1 MCSTKRFRINAHR
14 ALKALLF
21 PITKTPEYF
30 SSKYKNQVFSFALLG
45 SHTVETLLGGILQR
59 GKKKKK
65 KYHKHNRSNW
75 SQMHKILEIFQGF
88 VALLVSADLFP
99 QSQFSL
105 CASGFIRSIR
115 MN

>member
-1 MCSTKRFRINAHR
+1 MCCTKRFRINAHR

-59 GKKKKK
+59 GKKKKIPQTQ
-65 KYHKHNRSNW
+65 RV
-75 SQMHKILEIFQGF
+75 QLEPN
-88 VALLVSADLFP
+88 ALNTGDFSGIHSTVGVSRPFP
-99 QSQFSL
+99 PVSIFSL
-105 CASGFIRSIR
+105 CFIRSIR

>member
-59 GKKKKK
+59 GKQKR
-65 KYHKHNRSNW
+65 YHKHNGSNW

-99 QSQFSL
+99 QTQFFL

>member
-1 MCSTKRFRINAHR
+1 MCCTKRFRINAHR

-59 GKKKKK
+59 GKKKKNTTNTTGPIGAK
-65 KYHKHNRSNW
+65 CIKYWRFFRDS
-75 SQMHKILEIFQGF
+75 
-88 VALLVSADLFP
+88 
-99 QSQFSL
+99 
-105 CASGFIRSIR
+105 
-115 MN
+115 

>member
-45 SHTVETLLGGILQR
+45 SHTVDTSR
-59 GKKKKK
+59 GNIAKRKEKKKQKT
-65 KYHKHNRSNW
+65 HKHNGSNW
-75 SQMHKILEIFQGF
+75 SQMQKILEIFQGL

>member
-45 SHTVETLLGGILQR
+45 SHTVDTSR
-59 GKKKKK
+59 GNIAKRKEKKNKNPTNTTGPIGAKCI
-65 KYHKHNRSNW
+65 KYWR
-75 SQMHKILEIFQGF
+75 FF
-88 VALLVSADLFP
+88 RD
-99 QSQFSL
+99 
-105 CASGFIRSIR
+105 
-115 MN
+115 